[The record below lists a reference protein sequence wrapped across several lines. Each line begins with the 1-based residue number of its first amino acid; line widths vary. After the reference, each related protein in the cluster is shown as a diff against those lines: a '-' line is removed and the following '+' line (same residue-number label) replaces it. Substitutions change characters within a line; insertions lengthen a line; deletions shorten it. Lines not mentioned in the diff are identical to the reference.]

1 MVKTQEADTGDVV
14 QARPGCPR
22 VRVTMVSARRFGA
35 PDAKTRATLLDA
47 AEQLMLEE
55 GWAAVTGRRVAE
67 KAGLRSQLVHYY
79 FRSMDDLLL
88 AVFRRRAEQSFKANA
103 KALSSPQP
111 LWALWRMFNNPP
123 FSVFTMELF
132 ALANHRAEL
141 RTELAH
147 YAERFRNEQ
156 TRTLAR
162 VLKGYGVDTQRFPP
176 AAVAFLMTGVP
187 GVLFMEEALGISAG
201 HAEIVALVERYL
213 RRLEGDPVTSS

>member
-1 MVKTQEADTGDVV
+1 MAS
-14 QARPGCPR
+14 PR
-22 VRVTMVSARRFGA
+22 RIGPA
-35 PDAKTRATLLDA
+35 DAKTRTILLDA
-47 AEQLMLEE
+47 AEQLMLDE

-79 FRSMDDLLL
+79 FHSMDDLLL
-88 AVFRRRAEQSFKANA
+88 AVFRRRAEQGFKANT

-141 RTELAH
+141 RTELAY
-147 YAERFRNEQ
+147 YAERFRDEQ
-156 TRTLAR
+156 TTTFAN
-162 VLKGYGVDTQRFPP
+162 VLKGYGVDTQQLPP
-176 AAVAFLMTGVP
+176 VAVAFLLTGVQ
-187 GVLFMEEALGISAG
+187 GVLFMEETLGISTG

-213 RRLEGDPVTSS
+213 RQLEGDPVVA

>member
-1 MVKTQEADTGDVV
+1 MA
-14 QARPGCPR
+14 
-22 VRVTMVSARRFGA
+22 SSRRIGP
-35 PDAKTRATLLDA
+35 PDAKTRTILLDA
-47 AEQLMLEE
+47 AERLMLDE
-55 GWAAVTGRRVAE
+55 GWAAVTGRRVAD

-79 FRSMDDLLL
+79 FRSMDELLL
-88 AVFRRRAEQSFKANA
+88 AVFRRRAEQGFKANA

-141 RTELAH
+141 KAELAH
-147 YAERFRNEQ
+147 YAERFRDEQ
-156 TRTLAR
+156 TKTFAN
-162 VLKGYGVDTQRFPP
+162 VLEGYGVDTHQFPP
-176 AAVAFLMTGVP
+176 VAVAFLMTGVP

-213 RRLEGDPVTSS
+213 RQLEGDPVTAQ

>member
-1 MVKTQEADTGDVV
+1 MTL
-14 QARPGCPR
+14 PR
-22 VRVTMVSARRFGA
+22 RIGPA
-35 PDAKTRATLLDA
+35 DAKTRTTLLDA
-47 AEQLMLEE
+47 AEQLMVEE
-55 GWAAVTGRRVAE
+55 GWAAVTGRRVAV

-88 AVFRRRAEQSFKANA
+88 AVFRRRAEQGFKANA

-141 RTELAH
+141 KAELAQ
-147 YAERFRNEQ
+147 YAERYRDQQ
-156 TRTLAR
+156 TKTFAD
-162 VLKGYGVDTQRFPP
+162 VLEGYGIDTGQFPP
-176 AAVAFLMTGVP
+176 VAVAFLLTGVP

-201 HAEIVALVERYL
+201 HAEIVELVERYL
-213 RRLEGDPVTSS
+213 RQLEGDPLDS